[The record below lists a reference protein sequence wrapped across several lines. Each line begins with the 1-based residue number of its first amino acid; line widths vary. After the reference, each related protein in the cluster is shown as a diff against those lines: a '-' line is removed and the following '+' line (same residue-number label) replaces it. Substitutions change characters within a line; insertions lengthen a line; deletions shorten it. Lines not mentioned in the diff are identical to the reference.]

1 MTTKGPTNP
10 FPADPT
16 LVDTLERL
24 LSDHCTHEAVQAAE
38 NNGWAPDIWAPLAA
52 MGAPWVGVSA
62 ESGGSGGT
70 WADALAV
77 LRLCGKYAAPLPMVE
92 TGILGGWLLGTVG
105 QALPEGPVT
114 VIPNLP
120 GDTLKLEGGRIYGA
134 AQRVPWAQAA
144 ERIVG
149 LIDGQVVVVDPS
161 TVRVD
166 VVRNLAGEPRE
177 TVHFD
182 GAAPVACVAAPPGV
196 DAGALRSRGAL
207 GRAALMTGALERVS
221 AVTVDYANERNQ
233 FGKAIATFQ
242 AVAQH
247 LVRVA
252 AESQLVLMAL
262 STTVAA
268 LEKGDAPYEV
278 ASFKAVAG
286 EAASVVTARSHQ
298 AHGAIG
304 MTQEYVLH
312 QLSRRLW
319 SWREEYG
326 STTFWRAEVGRLAV
340 ACGPGEVW
348 RLVTEGSAALARTR
362 TAPG

>member
-120 GDTLKLEGGRIYGA
+120 GDTLKLE
-134 AQRVPWAQAA
+134 V
-144 ERIVG
+144 
-149 LIDGQVVVVDPS
+149 
-161 TVRVD
+161 T
-166 VVRNLAGEPRE
+166 
-177 TVHFD
+177 
-182 GAAPVACVAAPPGV
+182 
-196 DAGALRSRGAL
+196 ALRIGSKVQKML
-207 GRAALMTGALERVS
+207 GVA
-221 AVTVDYANERNQ
+221 TVD
-233 FGKAIATFQ
+233 G
-242 AVAQH
+242 H
-247 LVRVA
+247 
-252 AESQLVLMAL
+252 
-262 STTVAA
+262 
-268 LEKGDAPYEV
+268 
-278 ASFKAVAG
+278 
-286 EAASVVTARSHQ
+286 VTAE
-298 AHGAIG
+298 AEI
-304 MTQEYVLH
+304 
-312 QLSRRLW
+312 LSIIANRADI
-319 SWREEYG
+319 EE
-326 STTFWRAEVGRLAV
+326 
-340 ACGPGEVW
+340 
-348 RLVTEGSAALARTR
+348 
-362 TAPG
+362 